1 MVVSGWQLSR
11 PVWLNELWRIF
22 GTYVQLCIFLCPLK
36 LLWKWNNLL
45 WAESRPFPN
54 CLPGSFEAEEDPDP
68 RTGRVERF
76 GSEGGQLRMGHTS
89 QLPPRLCACPSGTS
103 AGIARCLAETVRT
116 HLLQTKEKAFH
127 LPTGFS
133 ICFWS
138 SADSRGK
145 CESHLSAQWWWLL
158 NAQALSIISK
168 CYMKVK
174 KKKKDRLYIRKH
186 FYNHLYA
193 CMCIHKY
200 IHICMYA
207 VINILHLC
215 LNWR

>member
-1 MVVSGWQLSR
+1 M
-11 PVWLNELWRIF
+11 
-22 GTYVQLCIFLCPLK
+22 QLCIFLCPLK

-54 CLPGSFEAEEDPDP
+54 CLPGSFEVEEDPDP
-68 RTGRVERF
+68 RTGRAERF
-76 GSEGGQLRMGHTS
+76 SSEWGQLRTGHTS
-89 QLPPRLCACPSGTS
+89 HLPPAPLCLPLWHQCRHRQVSGWNRQDPSAANQRKGISLAHRLF
-103 AGIARCLAETVRT
+103 
-116 HLLQTKEKAFH
+116 HLLLKFCWQPGEVWEPP
-127 LPTGFS
+127 L
-133 ICFWS
+133 S
-138 SADSRGK
+138 SVMMASQCTSTQYYFQILYEG
-145 CESHLSAQWWWLL
+145 
-158 NAQALSIISK
+158 
-168 CYMKVK
+168 K

-186 FYNHLYA
+186 FYNYLYA